1 MRIKFLNF
9 KTGISL
15 GLLSLLLS
23 TPFAS
28 NAVNL
33 TTYRIYLDDNN
44 RSESFIVFTRDAVPE
59 DCTLNM
65 KHFSFDEKGKMS
77 LYSGSELP
85 VNSAEEWVR
94 FSPRNFVIQPGK
106 PQTIRFSMRRK
117 PNTESQEY
125 RSYVSVACEDIVSEP
140 AQKDPNAPKDR
151 PTLSV
156 KPKLVQNVPLIIR
169 TGPLNVEASFSD
181 IQIKGKIVHGNI
193 LRSGKRSLYGRL
205 ALVNKKNDEEVSFI
219 DAISIYPETTSFSF
233 EISAANDDNIPVE
246 QMALKFFEDENYGG
260 SLTIQKDIK

>member
-1 MRIKFLNF
+1 MRIKFLTA
-9 KTGISL
+9 KLAASL
-15 GLLSLLLS
+15 GLLSVMLTMPL
-23 TPFAS
+23 TS

-44 RSESFIVFTRDAVPE
+44 RSESFIVFTRDVVPE

-65 KHFSFDEKGKMS
+65 KHFSFDQNGKMS

-85 VNSAEEWVR
+85 ANSAEEWVR

-125 RSYVSVACEDIVSEP
+125 RSYVSVACEDIVAEP

-151 PTLSV
+151 PTVSV

-169 TGPLNVEASFSD
+169 TGPLDVEASFSD
-181 IQIKGKIVHGNI
+181 IQIKGNIVHGNI
-193 LRSGKRSLYGRL
+193 LRSGKRSLYGRI
-205 ALVNKKNDEEVSFI
+205 ALVNKKNDEEIAFI
-219 DAISIYPETTSFSF
+219 DAVSVYPETTSYSF
-233 EISAANDDNIPVE
+233 EISALNDDNIPVE
-246 QMALKFFEDENYGG
+246 QMALKFIEDEIYGG